1 MMDNDESTEQ
11 EDGGVDDTGRLR
23 FLDKSR
29 VDGSPVYQS
38 FRQRPVDADA
48 ARSGKAGWRGTGS
61 SSRRF
66 EQSEESKQFAENLR
80 KRWKEWGYD

>member
-1 MMDNDESTEQ
+1 MDNDKFSEQ
-11 EDGGVDDTGRLR
+11 ENGGVDDGGRLR
-23 FLDKSR
+23 FLDESR
-29 VDGSPVYQS
+29 VAGSSVYQS
-38 FRQRPVDADA
+38 FCQRSADSDA

-80 KRWKEWGYD
+80 KRWKEWGFD

>member
-1 MMDNDESTEQ
+1 MDNDKRSEQ
-11 EDGGVDDTGRLR
+11 ENGGVDDSGRLR
-23 FLDKSR
+23 FLVGSR
-29 VDGSPVYQS
+29 VGRSEINQS
-38 FRQRPVDADA
+38 VRQRSADADA
-48 ARSGKAGWRGTGS
+48 ENTGKAGWRGSRS

>member
-1 MMDNDESTEQ
+1 MDNDKRSEQ
-11 EDGGVDDTGRLR
+11 ENGGVDDSGRLR

-29 VDGSPVYQS
+29 VDGSSGYQS
-38 FRQRPVDADA
+38 FRQRSVDSNATD
-48 ARSGKAGWRGTGS
+48 SGKAGWRGNRS

>member
-1 MMDNDESTEQ
+1 MDNVKSTEQ
-11 EDGGVDDTGRLR
+11 EDGGVDDSGRLQ
-23 FLDKSR
+23 FLGRQSM
-29 VDGSPVYQS
+29 GCSSGYQS

-61 SSRRF
+61 SARRF

>member
-1 MMDNDESTEQ
+1 MMDNDKRSEQ
-11 EDGGVDDTGRLR
+11 ENGGVDDSGRLQ
-23 FLDKSR
+23 FLGRQSMGR
-29 VDGSPVYQS
+29 SPGYQS

-80 KRWKEWGYD
+80 KRWKEWGFD